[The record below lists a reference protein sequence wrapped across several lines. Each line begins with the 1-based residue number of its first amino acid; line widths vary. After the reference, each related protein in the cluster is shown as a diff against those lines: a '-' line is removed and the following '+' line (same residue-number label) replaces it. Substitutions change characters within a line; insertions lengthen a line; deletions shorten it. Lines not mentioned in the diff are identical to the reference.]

1 MQQLQTRKISKI
13 YEIGTTSTLVDLN
26 QDLTNFVAEFK
37 VYPTNDKSKTYKIA
51 VVDQTHIDNSEI
63 EYKDV
68 TGDIGATVS
77 WEKGVYK
84 NHYIALKATE
94 SLEVTVDIELK
105 ELPKKKGLAS
115 IDPQGGRGDS
125 QEMQPIEPGKK
136 DKLPTRSV
144 ALNQGEDDLE
154 YGENEYERQVLG
166 NTKSDKFKN
175 IWFKISVGCICL
187 IIAILLWKF
196 FISPSK
202 KSNRKPIAP
211 EVYVPSF
218 ERQSRIEK
226 SPKPPQFKMATNNI
240 TRDLNQTREN
250 RRHPK
255 SSPNLTSRSP
265 PVSNNYP
272 RDVNLGGIDEKLS
285 SLAESSMN
293 AFNPPT
299 ERVASRP
306 QRGLEGAEPPR
317 SLDPLPSVEP
327 PRGASS
333 GRSDTRR
340 DVVPP
345 TERSDTSPVGA
356 VDSSDTL
363 SQILF
368 SRYKKN
374 YAF

>member
-77 WEKGVYK
+77 WDNGVYK

-115 IDPQGGRGDS
+115 LDPQGRGDS
-125 QEMQPIEPGKK
+125 QEMQPIEPEKK

-154 YGENEYERQVLG
+154 YGENEYERQVVG

-187 IIAILLWKF
+187 IIAILVWKF

-202 KSNRKPIAP
+202 KNNRKSIALLNRPVGAGIAP
-211 EVYVPSF
+211 EVYAPSF
-218 ERQSRIEK
+218 EPESLIEK
-226 SPKPPQFKMATNNI
+226 SPKPPQFKMDPNNV

-265 PVSNNYP
+265 SGRTPVSNNYP
-272 RDVNLGGIDEKLS
+272 GS
-285 SLAESSMN
+285 SLASSVESSIN

-299 ERVASRP
+299 ER
-306 QRGLEGAEPPR
+306 
-317 SLDPLPSVEP
+317 
-327 PRGASS
+327 
-333 GRSDTRR
+333 SDNRAN
-340 DVVPP
+340 
-345 TERSDTSPVGA
+345 GA
-356 VDSSDTL
+356 VEQSDTL
-363 SQILF
+363 SQRVF

>member
-1 MQQLQTRKISKI
+1 MQQLQTRKISKT
-13 YEIGTTSTLVDLN
+13 YEIGTTSTLVDIN
-26 QDLTNFVAEFK
+26 QDLANFVAEFK
-37 VYPTNDKSKTYKIA
+37 VYPTNDKTKTYKIA

-77 WEKGVYK
+77 WDKGVYK

-115 IDPQGGRGDS
+115 LDPQGRGDS
-125 QEMQPIEPGKK
+125 QEMQPIEPEKK

-175 IWFKISVGCICL
+175 IWFKISVGCIGL
-187 IIAILLWKF
+187 IIAILVWKF

-211 EVYVPSF
+211 EVYTPSF
-218 ERQSRIEK
+218 EPESLIEK
-226 SPKPPQFKMATNNI
+226 SPKPPQFKMAPNNV

-265 PVSNNYP
+265 SGRTPVSNNYP
-272 RDVNLGGIDEKLS
+272 GNVNLVGIDEKLS
-285 SLAESSMN
+285 SLASSVESSIN

-299 ERVASRP
+299 ERS
-306 QRGLEGAEPPR
+306 QGLRLLE
-317 SLDPLPSVEP
+317 SPL
-327 PRGASS
+327 A
-333 GRSDTRR
+333 
-340 DVVPP
+340 
-345 TERSDTSPVGA
+345 PVGA
-356 VDSSDTL
+356 VEQSDTL
-363 SQILF
+363 SQRVF

>member
-1 MQQLQTRKISKI
+1 MQQLQTRKISKT
-13 YEIGTTSTLVDLN
+13 YEIGTTSTLVDIN
-26 QDLTNFVAEFK
+26 QDLANFVAEFK
-37 VYPTNDKSKTYKIA
+37 VYPTNDKTKTYKIA

-77 WEKGVYK
+77 WDKGVYK

-115 IDPQGGRGDS
+115 LDPQGKGDS
-125 QEMQPIEPGKK
+125 QEMQPIEPDKK

-144 ALNQGEDDLE
+144 ALNQGEDDSE
-154 YGENEYERQVLG
+154 YGENENEYERQVLR

-175 IWFKISVGCICL
+175 IWFKISVGCIGL
-187 IIAILLWKF
+187 IIAILVWKF

-202 KSNRKPIAP
+202 KSNRKSIAP
-211 EVYVPSF
+211 EVYAPSF
-218 ERQSRIEK
+218 EPESLIEK
-226 SPKPPQFKMATNNI
+226 SPNPPQFKMATNNV

-250 RRHPK
+250 RRHLK

-265 PVSNNYP
+265 PGRTPVSNNYP
-272 RDVNLGGIDEKLS
+272 GDVNLGGIAEKLS
-285 SLAESSMN
+285 SLASSVESSMN

-299 ERVASRP
+299 ERLSSP
-306 QRGLEGAEPPR
+306 SEGD
-317 SLDPLPSVEP
+317 S
-327 PRGASS
+327 
-333 GRSDTRR
+333 SDTR
-340 DVVPP
+340 
-345 TERSDTSPVGA
+345 PVGA
-356 VDSSDTL
+356 VERSDTL
-363 SQILF
+363 SQRVF